1 MATKKKSAKFKFVKP
16 KAKPASKAGRPRQYN
31 YDLAKIMKY
40 LEKDTERGAKM
51 RASKKFGIPYNLLNV
66 QLGRFEGKW

>member
-1 MATKKKSAKFKFVKP
+1 MAVKKKSAKFKFVKP
-16 KAKPASKAGRPRQYN
+16 KSKAGRPRSYK
-31 YDLAKIMKY
+31 YDMEKIVKY

-51 RASKKFGIPYNLLNV
+51 RASIKFKIPYNLLNV